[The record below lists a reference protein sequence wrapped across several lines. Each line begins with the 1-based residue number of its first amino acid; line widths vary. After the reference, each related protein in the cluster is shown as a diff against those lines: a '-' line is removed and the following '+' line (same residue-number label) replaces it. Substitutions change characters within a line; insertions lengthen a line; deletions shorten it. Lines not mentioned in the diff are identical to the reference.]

1 MKDQVRLCAVWPMEN
16 WFGSPLNQIQGC
28 TTDRESYSC
37 VLEQGP
43 LLQSIIIPNSIITL
57 NTLLKWSLKA
67 GAAAAVMGTGVEKDS
82 PKSLAVQLYREW
94 FSIISREV
102 KKLYSAGGWSIKI
115 VLQRRLI
122 LC

>member
-1 MKDQVRLCAVWPMEN
+1 M
-16 WFGSPLNQIQGC
+16 
-28 TTDRESYSC
+28 
-37 VLEQGP
+37 
-43 LLQSIIIPNSIITL
+43 IPNSIIIF
-57 NTLLKWSLKA
+57 NTLLKRSLKA

-102 KKLYSAGGWSIKI
+102 KKLYSAEGWSIKI
-115 VLQRRLI
+115 GLQQRLI